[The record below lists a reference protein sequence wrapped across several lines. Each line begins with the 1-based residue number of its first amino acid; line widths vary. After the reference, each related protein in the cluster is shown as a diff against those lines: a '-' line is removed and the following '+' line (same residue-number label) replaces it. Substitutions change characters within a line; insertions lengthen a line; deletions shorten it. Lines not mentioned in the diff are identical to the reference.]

1 MVKECPLNEPLVQ
14 LHSYTTYQPT
24 SSIMPAQRNTYQSIA
39 SSGSFV
45 MRASLHNRDRF
56 SSARDDL
63 SRPYPS
69 YKDVYLRSNMSN
81 PGSDEFQDLGLNDFL
96 VAQRRV
102 ARQKLEHLQL
112 TPYQGSLFSR
122 GVQPHWEQR
131 EPYNAVLEASIGYA
145 ASCGVVVMDEVADP
159 NERVDV
165 RMEEVEEDVGTLKG
179 EVVELRN
186 ELRELREA
194 HGRLSRQVGELN
206 TLAED
211 MRRHLRLPRTPEER
225 AAARIEANLR
235 AAEER
240 RRLAEEESMDS
251 EWERHALRMAE
262 NRAIRRASTLVG
274 FQGRLVP
281 IVGELDRAESPP
293 REVIDLTDN
302 SEDDVL
308 NLSSEEERQARE
320 EVRRG
325 VLTFHAEV
333 EHAQADPAPEY
344 EAPPPSYDAP
354 GSSRS

>member
-1 MVKECPLNEPLVQ
+1 
-14 LHSYTTYQPT
+14 
-24 SSIMPAQRNTYQSIA
+24 
-39 SSGSFV
+39 

-69 YKDVYLRSNMSN
+69 YEDVYLRSNTSN

-102 ARQKLEHLQL
+102 GRRKLEHLQL

-131 EPYNAVLEASIGYA
+131 EPYNAVLEASIRYA
-145 ASCGVVVMDEVADP
+145 ASCGVVVMDEVADL

-165 RMEEVEEDVGTLKG
+165 RMEEVEGNVKTLKE

-186 ELRELREA
+186 KLREVREA

-225 AAARIEANLR
+225 AAARIEADLR

-240 RRLAEEESMDS
+240 RRLAEEESTDS

-262 NRAIRRASTLVG
+262 SRAVRRASTLVG

-281 IVGELDRAESPP
+281 IGEPDRAESPP
-293 REVIDLTDN
+293 REVIDLTDD
-302 SEDDVL
+302 SEDDIL

-333 EHAQADPAPEY
+333 ERAWADPAPEY
-344 EAPPPSYDAP
+344 EAPPGYDAP
-354 GSSRS
+354 GPSRS